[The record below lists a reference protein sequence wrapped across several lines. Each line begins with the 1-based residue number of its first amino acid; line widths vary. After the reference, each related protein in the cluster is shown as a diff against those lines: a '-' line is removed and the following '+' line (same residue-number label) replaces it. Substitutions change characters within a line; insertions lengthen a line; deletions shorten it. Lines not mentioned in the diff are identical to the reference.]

1 MASVSDRDRDEFNFR
16 RNKPEFADQGD
27 SGMSSSWED
36 SNPYGSSG
44 GSLGS
49 SDFGSASAGSG
60 GGLGAMF
67 GATSSEAPSADSMG
81 GLGGF
86 DAGGGLGGFGSD
98 SAFGGG
104 AGFGGFGGMQQEQA
118 QSRPESIG
126 DVAGVIGSK
135 ALKSSAEAAKT
146 FTASVSDANSR
157 VFNKSAYFVILSGAS
172 YLGIV
177 LLLMLMSL
185 FAGFK
190 NTGSLV
196 IGGILAAG
204 TGLLVLS
211 ITQESAKAHAA
222 MEDGGEQIDLNDD
235 PPGGYQDFPTYEPE
249 ESNIDSFASDSG
261 DISSDD
267 DDDNWWDSADDEE
280 EGSSGELVPD
290 AVDVDDAISNLGE
303 VPAGMYTRQYL
314 YEQYSKILPKVN
326 PSFSSWTDYD
336 LSDDM
341 VVSFESYLIEAAE
354 VLNAKN
360 CEDIQITEL
369 RSNDFLYEITLTR
382 PDRVEVGR
390 YATEFSNIYASRD
403 VKDEFNQPNKNVYT
417 RTHTSGRY
425 LTIMLFKGDGGGMVS
440 VADTWG
446 DKRVKDMF
454 LNPDIQIPMVL
465 GVNEMGIANIID
477 FSEVYSALM
486 SGLPR
491 KGKSWAILM
500 MLMQMCAFSSPRE
513 VTLYIGDNKAE
524 TSDFYGL
531 QLPHIKQ
538 FESDPNRILEMLKWV
553 VQVEG
558 VRRKKIIGGDGGEV
572 NYNNYIK
579 ANPAAV
585 DGMPRLYV
593 LVDEMMSLAESFED
607 GDKKKEYFGYLKSIV
622 SQLPGMGIY
631 FIGIPHKV
639 KDYVIPRAVYT
650 LIPFN
655 INVGGDVDDVT
666 DALQCKPAAFPYRLS
681 QVGESAAKVD
691 NLNGAKPFYN
701 KGTVIT
707 KDKKTNDKIFEFI
720 RYMWAKL
727 DHDFYHGPR
736 IDMHDQKNDRFD
748 NYECNCK
755 SHGGVKTLGSR
766 GESGSVSMSDLGIR
780 GTVGASG
787 PRGGFDSTSGGTK
800 FGSSASL
807 RRDGNESMPDVAEDW
822 DIPDFNG

>member
-1 MASVSDRDRDEFNFR
+1 MAKVSDRDRDEFNFR

-49 SDFGSASAGSG
+49 SDFGSSAGG
-60 GGLGAMF
+60 GGLGALF
-67 GATSSEAPSADSMG
+67 GATSPEAPSGDSMG

-86 DAGGGLGGFGSD
+86 DTGGGLGGFGTD

-104 AGFGGFGGMQQEQA
+104 GGIGGFGGMPQEQP

-126 DVAGVIGSK
+126 EVAGVIGSK
-135 ALKSSAEAAKT
+135 ALKSSADAAKT

-196 IGGILAAG
+196 IGGILAVGA
-204 TGLLVLS
+204 GLLVLS
-211 ITQESAKAHAA
+211 ITQESAKAYAA
-222 MEDGGEQIDLNDD
+222 LEDGGEQIDLNDD

-249 ESNIDSFASDSG
+249 ESNIDSFSDM
-261 DISSDD
+261 DD
-267 DDDNWWDSADDEE
+267 DDSDSDSDDEWWNAASE
-280 EGSSGELVPD
+280 DDEDYDSVDLVPD
-290 AVDVDDAISNLGE
+290 AVDVEDAISNLGE

-314 YEQYSKILPKVN
+314 YEQYSKVLPKVKPTFN
-326 PSFSSWTDYD
+326 EWLEYD
-336 LSDDM
+336 MDDDT
-341 VVSFESYLIEAAE
+341 VVRFEKYLIESAE
-354 VLNAKN
+354 VLSVKNAD
-360 CEDIQITEL
+360 DIQVREM

-382 PDRVEVGR
+382 PDRVDVSK
-390 YATEFSNIYASRD
+390 YAAEFANIYASRD
-403 VKDEFNQPNKNVYT
+403 VKDEHGQPNKNVYT
-417 RTHTSGRY
+417 RTYTSGRE

-446 DKRVKDMF
+446 DKRVRDMF
-454 LNPDIQIPMVL
+454 LNTDIQIPMVL

-513 VTLYIGDNKAE
+513 ITLYIGDNKAE

-579 ANPAAV
+579 ANPGAV
-585 DGMPRLYV
+585 DSMPRLYV
-593 LVDEMMSLAESFED
+593 LVDEMMSLAESFDD
-607 GDKKKEYFGYLKSIV
+607 GDKKKEYFGYLKSVV

-639 KDYVIPRAVYT
+639 KDYVIPRAVYS

-655 INVGGDVDDVT
+655 INVGGDVDDVV
-666 DALQCKPAAFPYRLS
+666 DALQCKPSAFPYRLS
-681 QVGESAAKVD
+681 QVGESAAKVG
-691 NLNGAKPFYN
+691 NLNGGNPFYN

-727 DHDFYHGPR
+727 DHEYYHGPR